1 MSVNNK
7 SYNLLIIFIFKENVI
22 YPLKNIFSIYFLFLN
37 KYIFF
42 TIFLFCSFALMV
54 NEKFKIIIAIQFI
67 VSTLVICSNL
77 YQLARITFN
86 AQCFPLILYTC
97 SMLTQILIYCWY
109 GNEVKLKVRIICI
122 FHKVRTYII

>member
-1 MSVNNK
+1 MFV
-7 SYNLLIIFIFKENVI
+7 
-22 YPLKNIFSIYFLFLN
+22 
-37 KYIFF
+37 
-42 TIFLFCSFALMV
+42 FCRFALMV

-77 YQLARITFN
+77 YQLAKMTLT

-109 GNEVKLKVRIICI
+109 GNEVKLKVHISESLNGQC
-122 FHKVRTYII
+122 YIIYSTFMILKTF